1 MRFSSYIREVMCVYK
16 IEKYDEKYDCWR
28 YYASYINQNEA
39 RILYN
44 EILKNERGI
53 FRMIKIMEIDEL

>member
-1 MRFSSYIREVMCVYK
+1 MRLSSYIREVMCVYK
-16 IEKYDEKYDCWR
+16 IEKYDEKNDCWK
-28 YYASYINQNEA
+28 YYASYVNQNDC